1 MTIPLASKECILLRN
16 HRDFIFILI
25 LKHYLTPFLSI
36 GTVGVLGAFPISV
49 KACTGVWGSP
59 SALCPQAL

>member
-16 HRDFIFILI
+16 HRDFIFIL
-25 LKHYLTPFLSI
+25 KHYPTLSLSK
-36 GTVGVLGAFPISV
+36 GTVDVLGASPISV